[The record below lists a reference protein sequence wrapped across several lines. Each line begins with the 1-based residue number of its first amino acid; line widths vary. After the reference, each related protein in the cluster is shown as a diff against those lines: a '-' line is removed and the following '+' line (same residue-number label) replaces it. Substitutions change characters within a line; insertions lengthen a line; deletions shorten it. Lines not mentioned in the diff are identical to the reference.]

1 MVFVL
6 CQMSRGVPMIVVSH
20 ESALA
25 LWRSTA
31 EEPRG
36 IDVHACDEIFS
47 PVLGAGQRIDR
58 RAGGA
63 RATCGFWQR
72 HQREPDPQYQLSP
85 RAWPGKQAS
94 LTAGACRCA
103 LGELHHLRHAIEVD
117 GITHVLCPSRS
128 GRTDVPDIKAHL
140 CTRKLSGRDLYV
152 LTDGVLVCSPEL
164 TLLHLARGAT
174 QAKVALLATELCG
187 LYSLDETTRDTG
199 AGFKGRKAP
208 LTQPRL
214 IAHMLDRHPGAP
226 GSPLLRC
233 VLPFVAPYAASPME
247 AKITLLLCLPRR
259 WGGYGLP
266 LASLNASIR
275 LSPQGEVLMGLPAI
289 AGDLSWPQSHVSIEY
304 DSTAAH
310 GISMRGTWMTHDDV
324 KRTMREVERRRK
336 RDETRLSALSASGW
350 QVYPLVDTTVHDREA
365 LDAVARAVAR
375 KLRRRLKRDTA
386 ESLAHQM
393 RLRKELGFERS

>member
-1 MVFVL
+1 
-6 CQMSRGVPMIVVSH
+6 MIVISH

-36 IDVHACDEIFS
+36 IDAHACDGIFS

-58 RAGGA
+58 RASGA
-63 RATCGFWQR
+63 RAACGFWQR
-72 HQREPDPQYQLSP
+72 YQREPEPQYQLSP
-85 RAWPGKQAS
+85 RAWPQEQTP

-103 LGELHHLRHAIEVD
+103 LGELRHVHRTIEVA
-117 GITHVLCPSRS
+117 GVTHVLCSSRS
-128 GRTDVPDIKAHL
+128 GRTGVPDIKAHL
-140 CTRKLSGRDLYV
+140 CTRRLPGRDLYV
-152 LTDGVLVCSPEL
+152 LTDSVLACSPEL
-164 TLLHLARGAT
+164 TLLQLARGVT
-174 QAKVALLATELCG
+174 QAEVALLATELCG
-187 LYSLDETTRDTG
+187 LYSLDEASQDAN
-199 AGFKGRKAP
+199 AGFRGRKAP

-214 IAHMLDRHPGAP
+214 IARMLDRHPGAP

-247 AKITLLLCLPRR
+247 AKIALLLCLPRR

-266 LASLNASIR
+266 LASLNMPIR
-275 LSPQGEVLMGLPAI
+275 LSPQGEVLMGFPAI
-289 AGDLSWPQSHVSIEY
+289 AGDLAWPQPRMSIEY

-324 KRTMREVERRRK
+324 QRTMREAERRRK

-350 QVYPLVDTTVHDREA
+350 QVYPLVDTTVYDREA
-365 LDAVARAVAR
+365 FDAVARAIARQLGR
-375 KLRRRLKRDTA
+375 KLKQDTA
-386 ESLAHQM
+386 EFLVRQTGLRRKLGLE
-393 RLRKELGFERS
+393 RL